1 MREGSIAGPM
11 EGIQS
16 MIIKH
21 LPKIRKRVS
30 EGHGE
35 TSLYQSFWQGEEKP
49 DTMKSFSN
57 FARITV
63 KPAGTNKIH
72 VHQDLEQV
80 YIILRGRGTLHVG
93 DEKAQVKA
101 GDAVF
106 LPAKVSHGFFNTGDK
121 TAVLLLV
128 GTRISPA

>member
-1 MREGSIAGPM
+1 
-11 EGIQS
+11 

-35 TSLYQSFWQGEEKP
+35 TSLYQVFWQGEEKP
-49 DTMKSFSN
+49 DIMKSFSN
-57 FARITV
+57 FGRITIR
-63 KPAGTNKIH
+63 PGGTNKIH
-72 VHQDLEQV
+72 VHQDVEQV
-80 YIILRGRGTLHVG
+80 YIILRGGGTVHVG
-93 DEKAQVKA
+93 DEKALVKA

-121 TAVLLLV
+121 TAVLFLI
-128 GTRISPA
+128 GTRINPA